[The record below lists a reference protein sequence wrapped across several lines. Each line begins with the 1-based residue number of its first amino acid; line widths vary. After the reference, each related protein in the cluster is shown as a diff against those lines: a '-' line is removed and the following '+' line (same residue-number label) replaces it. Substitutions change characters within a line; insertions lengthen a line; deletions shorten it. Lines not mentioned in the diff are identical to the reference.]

1 MPALLS
7 DPTYWDIR
15 AQEARLL
22 ANHLDDH
29 HDKDAMCKIA
39 EEYERLAIRAQQ
51 QRERAT
57 KP

>member
-7 DPTYWDIR
+7 DPAYWDIR
-15 AQEARLL
+15 AQEARVL
-22 ANHLDDH
+22 ANHLDDR
-29 HDKDAMCKIA
+29 HDKDVMCKIA

-51 QRERAT
+51 HRERAT

>member
-1 MPALLS
+1 MPALFS
-7 DPTYWDIR
+7 DPAYWDLR

-22 ANHLDDH
+22 ANHLDDR
-29 HDKDAMCKIA
+29 HDKDAMSRIA

-51 QRERAT
+51 DRERAT